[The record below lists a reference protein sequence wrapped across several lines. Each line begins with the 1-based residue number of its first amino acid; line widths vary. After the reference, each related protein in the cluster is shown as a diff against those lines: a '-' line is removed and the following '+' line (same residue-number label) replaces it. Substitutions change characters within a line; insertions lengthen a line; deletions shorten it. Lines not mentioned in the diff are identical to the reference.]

1 MTGAPGG
8 EGTALTR
15 EVGGVSLQTQS
26 TYIIKRNF
34 WSLFERIFRVLT
46 HDGQIIMFVKHPVF
60 RLREEFKVFA
70 DEAQTRPLL
79 TIKSKQ
85 VIAINF
91 SFDVT
96 DEMSGRVL
104 GTVQKRGFKSIVRD
118 KFLILDPE
126 GVEIGYME
134 EQGASILR
142 RFIPLLTS
150 KHAIVMNGAQ
160 VAFVRQKFRFFTKEF
175 DVEMTAGTID
185 PRFVLACALLA
196 LIAEARRENG

>member
-1 MTGAPGG
+1 MTSAPGG
-8 EGTALTR
+8 EGVALTR

-46 HDGQIIMFVKHPVF
+46 HDGQIIMFVKHPIF

-70 DEAQTRPLL
+70 DEAQSRPLL

-118 KFLILDPE
+118 KFLILDPA